1 VHAWQSAAYAAL
13 SDDIAA
19 FTYACEMARE
29 LARSKDTTDP
39 DLRIN
44 VRDEN
49 RPMVF
54 SIPLLAASA

>member
-1 VHAWQSAAYAAL
+1 MAL
-13 SDDIAA
+13 
-19 FTYACEMARE
+19 TRRACEMARE

-44 VRDEN
+44 VSDEN